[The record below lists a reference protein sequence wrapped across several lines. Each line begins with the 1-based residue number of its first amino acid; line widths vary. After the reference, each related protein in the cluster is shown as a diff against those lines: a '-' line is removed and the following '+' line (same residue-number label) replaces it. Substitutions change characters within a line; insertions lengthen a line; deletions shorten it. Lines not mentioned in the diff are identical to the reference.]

1 MKRWALCGLVFPVE
15 CFVDKKE
22 VIFVL
27 GFTFQDLLKY
37 LLCFEDIYLDI
48 SKTAND

>member
-1 MKRWALCGLVFPVE
+1 MKRRALCGLVFPVE

-48 SKTAND
+48 PKTAND